1 MDESNL
7 KIVVKYTQKGKKS
20 GKSYDATVTEAFKEK
35 YITVEVEG
43 MTPLVLRWDS
53 FMYVGE
59 FFGHNVTCDYK
70 VERDFKANKISGSSQ
85 PYISIERKKSG
96 RPESKR

>member
-7 KIVVKYTQKGKKS
+7 KVVVKYTQKGNKTFKN
-20 GKSYDATVTEAFKEK
+20 YDAIVTEAFKEK
-35 YITVEVEG
+35 YITIEIEG
-43 MTPLVLRWDS
+43 MAPLVLRWDS

-70 VERDFKANKISGSSQ
+70 VERDFTAKKISASSQ